1 MGISKAQ
8 AEQDKW
14 LIDKINWFYS
24 ENPDE
29 MLTTEDIVV
38 KFGGNESSVTRIVN
52 QMAKQGFVRVVKMV
66 MRAE

>member
-14 LIDKINWFYS
+14 LIDKINWFYA

-38 KFGGNESSVTRIVN
+38 KFGGTESSVTRIVN